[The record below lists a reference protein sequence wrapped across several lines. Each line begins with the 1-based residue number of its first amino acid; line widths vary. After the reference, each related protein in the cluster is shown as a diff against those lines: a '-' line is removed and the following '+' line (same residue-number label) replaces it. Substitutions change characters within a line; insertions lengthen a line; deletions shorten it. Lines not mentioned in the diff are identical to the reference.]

1 MYFIDK
7 LNNGTRVV
15 MEKIPYVNSVSI
27 GVFVNT
33 GSINED
39 KNQNGISHFI
49 EHMLFKGTLGRTGK
63 EIAQTIDNIGGQ
75 INAFTEKECTCFY
88 VRVLDKHLL
97 TAIDILSDMINNP
110 KFSDYD
116 IENEKK
122 VILEEIK
129 MYLDSPEDLVYDL
142 LDEIMFNGTPL
153 SLPILGTKKTLLNL
167 NKDIILKYYR
177 KHYIPQ
183 NMVISIAG
191 NFNPSETLNMLNY
204 YFNME
209 SKCCNTDKL
218 YNNVPRFEQ
227 KLKGKK
233 KDIEQLNF
241 CLGMEGVKRGD
252 ENLYSLLVVN
262 NVFGGSISSR
272 LFQKIREDKGLAY
285 SIYSNSSSFQNTGI
299 FAIYA
304 ALGENEILNVAE
316 LINREIKEIKKNLID
331 EYELSKSK
339 EQLKSNYMLGME
351 DTLSRMIELGET
363 ELFLNRILS
372 PEEILNRIDKIK
384 MEDIEKIISKVF
396 DKNKYNIAYVG
407 NLDNNEDIDKKLKE
421 IFFN

>member
-27 GVFVNT
+27 GVYVNT

>member
-27 GVFVNT
+27 GVYVNT

-285 SIYSNSSSFQNTGI
+285 SIYSNS
-299 FAIYA
+299 
-304 ALGENEILNVAE
+304 
-316 LINREIKEIKKNLID
+316 
-331 EYELSKSK
+331 
-339 EQLKSNYMLGME
+339 
-351 DTLSRMIELGET
+351 
-363 ELFLNRILS
+363 
-372 PEEILNRIDKIK
+372 
-384 MEDIEKIISKVF
+384 
-396 DKNKYNIAYVG
+396 
-407 NLDNNEDIDKKLKE
+407 
-421 IFFN
+421 